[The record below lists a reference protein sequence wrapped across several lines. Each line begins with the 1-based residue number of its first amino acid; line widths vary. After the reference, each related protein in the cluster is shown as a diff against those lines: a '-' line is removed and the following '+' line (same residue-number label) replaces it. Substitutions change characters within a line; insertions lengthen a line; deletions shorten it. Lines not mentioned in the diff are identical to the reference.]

1 MNNFD
6 VILTEFK
13 DGNDQCR
20 LDLYMNHRDLRSD
33 FDQLENEE
41 TTSLKSE
48 LTDAQQVVIKTGK
61 IKTQQS
67 HFVRMKRWCF
77 SILPQIVIK

>member
-1 MNNFD
+1 MNNSD
-6 VILTEFK
+6 VILAEFK
-13 DGNDQCR
+13 DGNNQHQ
-20 LDLYMNHRDLRSD
+20 LDLYMYNRDLRSD

-48 LTDAQQVVIKTGK
+48 LTDAKQVVIKMGK
-61 IKTQQS
+61 IKAQQS

-77 SILPQIVIK
+77 SILP